1 MTLGTQNKKT
11 LFAAAAGKVF
21 SARRTWPSY
30 WTIPLACGLPQILR
44 GENQVDYRY
53 EFYSEDHNRMEIQTH
68 SVYFEQKLL
77 DNLTAKGG
85 LVYDGIS
92 GATPTGTHDA
102 NGKVKTTRL
111 KDIRRAG
118 NISLAWR
125 FGDPKLGH
133 SAEHTLSLGYAFSQE
148 SDYLSH
154 SVQLGDA
161 IEFNEKNTIL
171 QFGVSHNF
179 DSARHADKTTWSEK
193 NSTEAIVSLSQL
205 LSPKDIFT
213 AAITFG
219 NDSGYL
225 SDPYRLAEY
234 HPTIFPVGFN
244 IGVPERRPAH
254 RNKEVLF
261 TSLTHHF
268 NSLNASLEGSYRFYH
283 DSYGVDSHTLGLA
296 WHQWLGKHLIVEP
309 MFRFSEQSAA
319 SFYTTT
325 FSGPFTTNPDGYH
338 SSDYR
343 LSNFY
348 SLDFGLQATVV
359 VHEHFRIIGGYHRYA
374 MYGLDETSADMYPQ
388 ANIFTVGLQFLW

>member
-11 LFAAAAGKVF
+11 LFPPSARKVF
-21 SARRTWPSY
+21 SAMRTWRSY
-30 WTIPLACGLPQILR
+30 LSIPLACGLPQMLR
-44 GENQVDYRY
+44 GENQAAYRY
-53 EFYSEDHNRMEIQTH
+53 EFYSEEHNRMEIQTH

-77 DNLTAKGG
+77 EILTAKGE

-102 NGKVKTTRL
+102 KGKVILTKL
-111 KDIRRAG
+111 KDLRRAG
-118 NISLAWR
+118 NLGLEWR
-125 FGDPKLGH
+125 FGNHKLNTGG
-133 SAEHTLSLGYAFSQE
+133 SFSQE
-148 SDYLSH
+148 SDYVSH
-154 SVQLGDA
+154 GVSVGDA

-179 DSARHADKTTWSEK
+179 DSVRQADKKTWSEK
-193 NSTEAIVSLSQL
+193 NSTEAIIGISQL
-205 LSPKDIFT
+205 LSPKDILNV
-213 AAITFG
+213 ALTFG

-225 SDPYRLAEY
+225 TDPYRLAEY
-234 HPTIFPVGFN
+234 HPTIFPKGFN

-254 RNKEVLF
+254 RNKEIIL

-268 NSLNASLEGSYRFYH
+268 NSLDASLEGSYRFYY
-283 DSYGVDSHTLGLA
+283 DSYGVDSHTVSLT

-309 MFRFSEQSAA
+309 AFRFNEQSAA

-325 FSGPFTTNPDGYH
+325 FSGSFTSNPKGYH

-359 VHEHFRIIGGYHRYA
+359 LNDHFHVVAGYHRYE
-374 MYGLDETSADMYPQ
+374 MYGLDKTSADMYPQ